1 MVSYK
6 NMLAF
11 IHAAESTTFAEA
23 AEKLH
28 VTQPALS
35 SAIKKMEQQ
44 IGGLLF
50 SRTTRRVELTPEGQT
65 FLPTAKRLVSDWDEA
80 IQDMQNLFAMNQ
92 GTLRIAAMPSFAESR
107 LPISLKQYHKRWP
120 NIRIRVMD
128 VVMEDVIDAVL
139 SGRAELGFT
148 FEPDNMDGLE
158 FSPIGQDQFIGV
170 VPPNHPLSSAESVDW
185 KTLLSYPFVAMNRE
199 SAVRRWT
206 EDIAQAVGPL
216 KIIAETSQLGS
227 LGQLIAQGLGI
238 SVVPALCQ
246 QQMER
251 KGLLCLPIDDKQL
264 VKSVGIIRR
273 QRGSVS
279 IAAQALWDQCL

>member
-148 FEPDNMDGLE
+148 FEPDNMDGFE

-170 VPPNHPLSSAESVDW
+170 VPRNHPLSSAESVDW

>member
-120 NIRIRVMD
+120 NIRIRVID

-148 FEPDNMDGLE
+148 FKPDNMDGLE
-158 FSPIGQDQFIGV
+158 FSPIWQDQFIGV

>member
-1 MVSYK
+1 MISYK

-11 IHAAESTTFAEA
+11 IYAAESATFADA

-28 VTQPALS
+28 ITQPALS

-44 IGGLLF
+44 IGGPLF
-50 SRTTRRVELTPEGQT
+50 NRTTRRVELTPEGKI
-65 FLPTAKRLVSDWDEA
+65 FLPNAKRLVADWDEA
-80 IQDMQNLFAMNQ
+80 IQDMQNLFAMRQ

-107 LPISLKQYHKRWP
+107 LPIMLKAFHKHWS
-120 NIRIRVMD
+120 NIRIRVLD
-128 VVMEDVIDAVL
+128 VVMEDVIEAVL
-139 SGRAELGFT
+139 TGRAELGFT

-158 FSPIGQDQFIGV
+158 FNPIGQDQFIGV
-170 VPPNHPLSSAESVDW
+170 VPQSHELAGNKTVNW
-185 KTLLSYPFVAMNRE
+185 RTLLSYPFVAMNRE

-206 EDIAQAVGPL
+206 EDISTGIGPL

-251 KGLLCLPIDDKQL
+251 KGLICIPIDDKQL
-264 VKSVGIIRR
+264 VKSVGIVKR
-273 QRGSVS
+273 QRGALS
-279 IAAQALWDQCL
+279 IAAHALWKQCI

>member
-23 AEKLH
+23 AEKLY